1 MHKKLLSILG
11 ALALAAGLA
20 AGAAAQQLYVSH
32 ITVGD
37 DAPNADGFCNGPA
50 GGSSVIGN
58 DRSFVNSITGN
69 VWNDSALIEFERP
82 RPTAYP
88 GSCLSLCAKLV
99 CVSTAGYFGVDEL
112 TFEIFKFGSGA
123 NPLDPA
129 STPPIKTIS
138 MYNIGTCQSDNNV
151 EYNIGGV
158 GYYYCTAWDGSYNI
172 NGIFGKT
179 NGQYGFRAKVRTNQ
193 VSPTAGNISIEQT
206 AAYPGQNQIPIQVN
220 VTNIHSVRSSP
231 TVVGRITGVAAQ
243 PYNVHYRL
251 SKDAIVNMN
260 VYDVTT
266 NPGGSMDLVRT
277 VLVNT
282 PRVGEGTPDGTLT
295 NGDFWDGRDNDGNL
309 VAGGNYILRIEA
321 QTYDHWAGVDLAWP
335 ATVQISLDPLQITD
349 VAVKPLGAS
358 ATDMAVISYLLT
370 EAATV
375 YVDIYTPGTNVAV
388 NDDNGDPTYS
398 GGTRLRR
405 FKEQKDRRL
414 TTSTLWDGRD
424 DNGRPVCDGNY
435 VYSIYAEVP
444 SSSDFAPL
452 GKVRTR
458 RTMVGVI
465 PIARGNVVALVNPS
479 STVIGSS
486 PSVAG
491 LDPFYFRYTP
501 SRDTFVKFSIK
512 EMNGTQTVRT
522 VINNEMR
529 FANFQNREIWDGKND
544 AGRYVLS
551 GSYLGELV
559 TTDPYQCAALKTST
573 VTVQFPVNMFRTVD
587 MKTTPLMGGTSDMAR
602 IQFEFSQPMYM
613 TLNVYAPGA
622 VVDPNPWPPT
632 VTNGVLKYTVE
643 GIRPGRFRI
652 TEYWDGRDTNG
663 RMVEDGRYPFTLVA
677 YSSAATQQLFST
689 DQTYG
694 YVDVS
699 RGKIIFTSFDVIP
712 TIPQMYNSSDT
723 VKLPPYEIAYSLTRQ
738 SLVAVQILDANGG
751 GLHGQTVAHVL
762 TESRGV
768 RDGDMI
774 YQEFW
779 DGRYSNLDGNGYIV
793 SGDFVPSGSYDVR
806 VTAKDIDIDPLLN
819 SMATVQMT
827 IDVDPLRIY
836 DVSIIPLTLDNPAV
850 LSYQVSEPMKVV
862 TKIYK
867 PGTAV
872 PPGDQDPPVGLVK
885 RIIGVRP
892 SRTQISEYWDG
903 TDLTL
908 SKVGDGNYSFKIYG
922 STVTD
927 AISTIDGSIT
937 STGYLAPDVISA
949 NIPVTRGGTS
959 DLCGDFANESFFA
972 PNPYTGTKGWFKIPI
987 IMNGWVSLR
996 VYNIAGDLVYKR
1008 NYGDVNNPREGG
1020 ANIDGAGRCVTTQT
1034 HEACWPKVNT
1044 YGRTVAPGVYFAVMR
1059 YEATDGTR
1067 DVCQVVK
1074 KLLLP

>member
-1 MHKKLLSILG
+1 
-11 ALALAAGLA
+11 
-20 AGAAAQQLYVSH
+20 
-32 ITVGD
+32 
-37 DAPNADGFCNGPA
+37 
-50 GGSSVIGN
+50 
-58 DRSFVNSITGN
+58 
-69 VWNDSALIEFERP
+69 
-82 RPTAYP
+82 
-88 GSCLSLCAKLV
+88 
-99 CVSTAGYFGVDEL
+99 
-112 TFEIFKFGSGA
+112 
-123 NPLDPA
+123 
-129 STPPIKTIS
+129 
-138 MYNIGTCQSDNNV
+138 
-151 EYNIGGV
+151 
-158 GYYYCTAWDGSYNI
+158 
-172 NGIFGKT
+172 
-179 NGQYGFRAKVRTNQ
+179 
-193 VSPTAGNISIEQT
+193 
-206 AAYPGQNQIPIQVN
+206 
-220 VTNIHSVRSSP
+220 
-231 TVVGRITGVAAQ
+231 
-243 PYNVHYRL
+243 
-251 SKDAIVNMN
+251 
-260 VYDVTT
+260 
-266 NPGGSMDLVRT
+266 
-277 VLVNT
+277 
-282 PRVGEGTPDGTLT
+282 
-295 NGDFWDGRDNDGNL
+295 
-309 VAGGNYILRIEA
+309 
-321 QTYDHWAGVDLAWP
+321 
-335 ATVQISLDPLQITD
+335 
-349 VAVKPLGAS
+349 
-358 ATDMAVISYLLT
+358 
-370 EAATV
+370 
-375 YVDIYTPGTNVAV
+375 
-388 NDDNGDPTYS
+388 
-398 GGTRLRR
+398 
-405 FKEQKDRRL
+405 
-414 TTSTLWDGRD
+414 
-424 DNGRPVCDGNY
+424 
-435 VYSIYAEVP
+435 
-444 SSSDFAPL
+444 
-452 GKVRTR
+452 
-458 RTMVGVI
+458 
-465 PIARGNVVALVNPS
+465 
-479 STVIGSS
+479 
-486 PSVAG
+486 
-491 LDPFYFRYTP
+491 
-501 SRDTFVKFSIK
+501 
-512 EMNGTQTVRT
+512 
-522 VINNEMR
+522 
-529 FANFQNREIWDGKND
+529 
-544 AGRYVLS
+544 
-551 GSYLGELV
+551 
-559 TTDPYQCAALKTST
+559 
-573 VTVQFPVNMFRTVD
+573 
-587 MKTTPLMGGTSDMAR
+587 
-602 IQFEFSQPMYM
+602 
-613 TLNVYAPGA
+613 
-622 VVDPNPWPPT
+622 
-632 VTNGVLKYTVE
+632 
-643 GIRPGRFRI
+643 
-652 TEYWDGRDTNG
+652 
-663 RMVEDGRYPFTLVA
+663 VA